1 MTPQNFIAQWGAPG
15 GVPGPAYALNEEQG
29 AQSHFLDL
37 CELLGVP
44 KPGSAEGYRFEEKSN
59 VIGGKTGYADVFM
72 RGVFAWENKAPGKNL
87 DTALKQL
94 LTYSLALSNPPILVV
109 SDRLSIRIHTQFT
122 GHPSATHTV
131 AIDEM
136 DQPDKLA
143 LLRRIWT
150 APESFKPRQTN
161 RDITEAAAR
170 SFAALAEGLRQRGS
184 AAGESTASQQQR
196 ANQVAHFLTQCLF
209 CFFAE
214 DVGLLPGRMFERL
227 LNNKQATPER
237 LSQGLT
243 QLFSAMKDGGLYGA
257 DDIPWFNGGLF
268 QQIAVP
274 PLSAPDL
281 AELRRAADLNWSAI
295 DVSIFGTLFERGLD
309 PSKRSQL
316 GAHYTDPATIER
328 LIGPVIRRPLLQKW
342 ELLAQQIQAL
352 AAKITK
358 KGDRHYRAAHQLF
371 ITWLDEL
378 KHYRALDPAC
388 GSGNF
393 LYLALKCLKDVE
405 HHSHLQASALGLDRE
420 ADLVTGP
427 HNVLGIELNEYAAE
441 LARVTVWIGE
451 LQWRLAHGYEFK
463 TNPVLDTLE
472 HIECRDALLDW
483 GAAQTMPEQAA
494 APAQGAA
501 QVAGSDHD
509 FAQQNSCSDPATG
522 TPPHPG
528 PQGTAATPKEA
539 VWPAANVVIGN
550 PPFLGGSKKRG
561 ELGVHYIQAL
571 DAVYAPAVPGA
582 ADLVCYWFDKARAQ
596 MAAGQLQRAGLV
608 TTNSIRGGANRK
620 VLDAICAQTRIF
632 EAWSD
637 EPWINNGAAVRVSL
651 VAFGNDD
658 ATNLNGIPVKIIYSD
673 LTGADDD
680 VTALDLSA
688 AQKLSTNSGAV
699 FEGLRKDGPLDIAG
713 DIARK
718 WLQLPNPHGKSNAQ
732 VLFPLING
740 MDVTRRPRDSWV
752 IDTGESMTEQDASLF
767 EAPFEHIMTVVKPI
781 RLENNDRIRRSF
793 WWRFG
798 RNGEKLRSALTSLP
812 RYINT
817 PRVAKHRLFVW
828 QLIPSIPDTATVAIA
843 RADDTTFGILH
854 SRFHELWSLR
864 MCTWLGVGNDP
875 RYTPTTCFETFP
887 FPAGLTP
894 ADTAHQ
900 RTEALEGG
908 ALIPADLPDTL
919 PEALP
924 THNLEPKQ
932 APAPVHQAQEAIK
945 IISTRQAA
953 TAIAQAAQRLSTLR
967 QAWLNPPEWTHT
979 VPEVVPLGMATS
991 PYPDRTVA
999 KPGFEKELSKRTL
1012 TNLYNQRPAWLAAAH
1027 AQLDAAVAAAYG
1039 WGDYTA
1045 DMQGDEILR
1054 RLLALNLERAHTQG
1068 QCLAREGPGC

>member
-1 MTPQNFIAQWGAPG
+1 MTPQDFIAKWGAPG

-72 RGVFAWENKAPGKNL
+72 RGVFAWENKAPGRNL

-122 GHPSATHTV
+122 GHPSATHEV
-131 AIDEM
+131 RIAEM
-136 DQPDKLA
+136 DQPANLA

-161 RDITEAAAR
+161 RDITEAAAQ

-184 AAGESTASQQQR
+184 APGEGATDPQHQQQR

-227 LNNKQATPER
+227 LNNQQATPER
-237 LSQGLT
+237 LTQGLS
-243 QLFSAMKDGGLYGA
+243 QLFGTMQSGGLYGV

-268 QQIAVP
+268 QTIAVP

-309 PSKRSQL
+309 PAKRSQL

-342 ELLAQQIQAL
+342 ELVAQQIRAL
-352 AAKITK
+352 AAKIAK
-358 KGDRHYRAAHQLF
+358 KGDKHYRAAHALF

-405 HHSHLQASALGLDRE
+405 HHSHLQAAELGLDRE

-427 HNVLGIELNEYAAE
+427 HNVLGLELNEYAAE

-483 GAAQTMPEQAA
+483 GTAQTAQKQGAVQTP
-494 APAQGAA
+494 APAPGAA
-501 QVAGSDHD
+501 QVSGSDHD
-509 FAQQNSCSDPATG
+509 FAQQNSCSDPETG

-528 PQGTAATPKEA
+528 PPGAAAAPQEA
-539 VWPAANVVIGN
+539 TWPTANVVIGN
-550 PPFLGGSKKRG
+550 PPFLGDKKMRA
-561 ELGVHYIQAL
+561 ELG
-571 DAVYAPAVPGA
+571 DAYTTLLRKTYEGRVPGG

-608 TTNSIRGGANRK
+608 ATNSIRGGANRK

-637 EPWINNGAAVRVSL
+637 EPWVNDGAAVRVSL
-651 VAFGNDD
+651 VAFGQAEQSARLDEAD
-658 ATNLNGIPVKIIYSD
+658 AATIHAD
-673 LTGADDD
+673 LT
-680 VTALDLSA
+680 
-688 AQKLSTNSGAV
+688 STNVDSAGTESASLTSAKALPANGGTAYV
-699 FEGLRKDGPLDIAG
+699 GIQKTGPFEIPGDLAREWLRM
-713 DIARK
+713 
-718 WLQLPNPHGKSNAQ
+718 PNP
-732 VLFPLING
+732 NG
-740 MDVTRRPRDSWV
+740 QPNSAVVRPWFNGLDVTRRNRDMWIV
-752 IDTGESMTEQDASLF
+752 DFGADMQAGEASVF
-767 EAPFEHIMTVVKPI
+767 EKPFEHVTLHVKPT
-781 RLENNDRIRRSF
+781 RVGKREARTNECYWLFQWSRPVM
-793 WWRFG
+793 
-798 RNGEKLRSALTSLP
+798 RSAIQGLP
-812 RYINT
+812 RFIVT
-817 PRVAKHRLFVW
+817 PEVAKHRIFAL
-828 QLIPSIPDTATVAIA
+828 LPMTTVADKNLTVVA

-854 SRFHELWSLR
+854 SRFHELWALR
-864 MCTWLGVGNDP
+864 MGSSLEDRP

-894 ADTAHQ
+894 QDTAHQ
-900 RTEALEGG
+900 RTEAVDGG
-908 ALIPADLPDTL
+908 ALIPANLPDTL
-919 PEALP
+919 PDALP
-924 THNLEPKQ
+924 AENLEQKQ
-932 APAPVHQAQEAIK
+932 ALAPVHQAPAAIK
-945 IISTRQAA
+945 TIPIRQAA

-967 QAWLNPPEWTHT
+967 QAWLNPPEWTQT
-979 VPEVVPLGMATS
+979 VPEVVPLGMTTS
-991 PYPDRTVA
+991 PYPDRTLP
-999 KPGFEKELSKRTL
+999 KPGFEKDLAKRTL
-1012 TNLYNQRPAWLAAAH
+1012 TNLYNLRPAWLAAAH

-1045 DMQGDEILR
+1045 DMPDDEILR
-1054 RLLALNLERAHTQG
+1054 RLLALNLERAHK
-1068 QCLAREGPGC
+1068 PG